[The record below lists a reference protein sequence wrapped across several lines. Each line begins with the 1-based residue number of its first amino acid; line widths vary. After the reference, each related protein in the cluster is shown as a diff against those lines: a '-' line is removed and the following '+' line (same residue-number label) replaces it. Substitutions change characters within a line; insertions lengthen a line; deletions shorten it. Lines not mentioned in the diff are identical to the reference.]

1 MLETALGYLSFR
13 LDPESGRAAL
23 ADFKQIDGA
32 WPSLAEMATQP
43 VFMISADAGEQELL
57 QFLNG
62 DLFDTPRRL
71 RQYLLKGGEKLSF
84 DLEPV
89 TDPEKYEVV
98 FLCVTEGN
106 RLFCT
111 RPVPLTD
118 FME

>member
-1 MLETALGYLSFR
+1 M
-13 LDPESGRAAL
+13 
-23 ADFKQIDGA
+23 
-32 WPSLAEMATQP
+32 
-43 VFMISADAGEQELL
+43 
-57 QFLNG
+57 
-62 DLFDTPRRL
+62 
-71 RQYLLKGGEKLSF
+71 LKGGEKLSF

-111 RPVPLTD
+111 RPIPLTD